1 MTNAL
6 TQRAYQT
13 PLSRDRIT
21 ARCRAFGPPTELPEL
36 NCWSIEKH
44 AGHLASCNSLRM
56 SVANPLWGAST
67 ELLKLKFSIHRSCG
81 LRHQRSA
88 LKPGLRSVF
97 GAQNVGL
104 GLEWSHL
111 IPR

>member
-44 AGHLASCNSLRM
+44 ASPDPASVGGPLSVQAKRSMLRFDVAYWKDRRTPNICGLM
-56 SVANPLWGAST
+56 SV
-67 ELLKLKFSIHRSCG
+67 F
-81 LRHQRSA
+81 
-88 LKPGLRSVF
+88 
-97 GAQNVGL
+97 
-104 GLEWSHL
+104 
-111 IPR
+111 

>member
-67 ELLKLKFSIHRSCG
+67 ANCSSLSFRYTHGRAAYDIIEECVEAWLAKRRK
-81 LRHQRSA
+81 
-88 LKPGLRSVF
+88 KK
-97 GAQNVGL
+97 
-104 GLEWSHL
+104 
-111 IPR
+111 